1 VSAAAGVQVRRAV
14 QSWLRASRAGRLLL
28 SWLAMLYIAARRR
41 RRCRVRAVGG
51 HWVHEW
57 STGVVTD
64 LIMTSRPP
72 EDWDV
77 DTRDV
82 ALHRY
87 VPSRG
92 DTVIDV
98 GAGVGHET
106 RLLSQLVGPT
116 GRVIAI
122 EANPRVHA
130 CLADMVE
137 RNRLANV
144 TCVPLAVG
152 DHVGTVTFA
161 DSDDH
166 LGNAATSGG
175 TVEVASTTLDRL
187 AVELGLE
194 RIDFVKMNIEGAE
207 AAALRG
213 MADALGRARSVCIS
227 CHDFLADAGADPAV
241 RTKAAVTALLEGA
254 GFALTTRDDARP
266 WIADYVYGERDR

>member
-1 VSAAAGVQVRRAV
+1 VAVRRAV
-14 QSWLRASRAGRLLL
+14 QRRLRASSAGRTAL
-28 SWLAMLYIAARRR
+28 SGLAVAYIAARRR
-41 RRCRVRAVGG
+41 RRCRVLAVDG

-72 EDWDV
+72 EAWDD

-87 VPSRG
+87 VPLPG

-106 RLLSQLVGPT
+106 RLLSRLVGAE

-130 CLADMVE
+130 CLVDMVA
-137 RNRLANV
+137 RNRLTNV

-152 DHVGTVTFA
+152 DRAGSVTFA

-166 LGNAATSGG
+166 LGNAVTSGG
-175 TVEVASTTLDRL
+175 TVAVDVTTLDAL
-187 AVELGLE
+187 AVELDLD
-194 RIDFVKMNIEGAE
+194 RIAFVKMNIEGAE

-213 MADALGRARSVCIS
+213 MSASLGRVQSVCIS
-227 CHDFLADAGADPAV
+227 CHDFLADTGADPSV
-241 RTKAAVTALLEGA
+241 RTKAEVTALLQGA
-254 GFALTTRDDARP
+254 GFTLTTRDDARP
-266 WIADYVYGERDR
+266 WIADYVYGERR